1 MHAHRPRRVLDG
13 SDSEAS
19 FPSAHDPD
27 EDYVAVLGGLG
38 KKRAPPRWQRTP
50 RAHAVNSA
58 HAPDQKPAKHTAA
71 AAYVGGPL
79 GYNTQ
84 GMMRETNPQAQDR
97 PRPPVVSR
105 EHVYVCKF
113 CLQEQLPGTTNPV
126 SAAAVC
132 VLARGTNRAN
142 AKATTT
148 AFVSARAGQ
157 LQAHHHLQ
165 HLPGTTNPVS
175 AAAAH
180 VSRTACVVERG
191 AKPGTTTAFVFA
203 CAGQLQAHYRQ
214 HHSEY
219 ATPPAQE
226 HTLKQHVYDY
236 LARQARE
243 DNYARMRQRQGQ
255 AKRIQTGAQ
264 QVHAFWTSDG
274 AARAHEYNAVVEAVR
289 GAGGDWCC
297 DDGVDDE
304 ASESESDS
312 FVVAD
317 GEGETSD
324 EESRD
329 AVEEQED
336 EDGLLELLESEVRY
350 KGAMGVVTGL
360 DFETVLF
367 TVVFEDGRCEWR
379 ADKVRRFAVRSE
391 RKVRKGAPRIAVLED
406 LARKRALVEDKALT
420 TEHGTVKQRKRV
432 WQADSSSD
440 SA

>member
-1 MHAHRPRRVLDG
+1 
-13 SDSEAS
+13 
-19 FPSAHDPD
+19 
-27 EDYVAVLGGLG
+27 
-38 KKRAPPRWQRTP
+38 
-50 RAHAVNSA
+50 
-58 HAPDQKPAKHTAA
+58 
-71 AAYVGGPL
+71 
-79 GYNTQ
+79 
-84 GMMRETNPQAQDR
+84 MMRETNPQAQDR

-113 CLQEQLPGTTNPV
+113 CLQEQLPGTSNPV

-132 VLARGTNRAN
+132 VVARGTNRAN

-148 AFVSARAGQ
+148 AFVF
-157 LQAHHHLQ
+157 AH
-165 HLPGTTNPVS
+165 
-175 AAAAH
+175 
-180 VSRTACVVERG
+180 
-191 AKPGTTTAFVFA
+191 
-203 CAGQLQAHYRQ
+203 AGQLQAHYRQ

-243 DNYARMRQRQGQ
+243 DNYARMRQRHGQ

-264 QVHAFWTSDG
+264 QLHAFWTNDG

-289 GAGGDWCC
+289 GANKDMCC
-297 DDGVDDE
+297 DNGVDDE

-317 GEGETSD
+317 GEGETSE
-324 EESRD
+324 EESSD
-329 AVEEQED
+329 VVEEED
-336 EDGLLELLESEVRY
+336 EDGLLALLESEVRY
-350 KGAMGVVTGL
+350 KGAVGVVTGL

-406 LARKRALVEDKALT
+406 LAREGALVQERCNLKQRKRVWQADSSSASDVCESPSRIAVLPDSAQDKAST
-420 TEHGTVKQRKRV
+420 TEHGTVQQRKRVWQADSSSASDVCDFPPNIAVFGDCLREKALVGEHGTPKQRKRVWQADSSSASDVCDFPPNITVFGDCLREKALVGEHDTPKQRKRV

>member
-1 MHAHRPRRVLDG
+1 MHPRRPCRVQDG

-38 KKRAPPRWQRTP
+38 KKRAPPRWQPTPRGDDRSTDRAPRPSGSAPNKRAPPRWRRTP
-50 RAHAVNSA
+50 HKDTASRAVGGAYA
-58 HAPDQKPAKHTAA
+58 QYQTPASKHTAA
-71 AAYVGGPL
+71 AVYVGGPL

-84 GMMRETNPQAQDR
+84 GMMRETNLHAPDH

-113 CLQEQLPGTTNPV
+113 CLQE
-126 SAAAVC
+126 
-132 VLARGTNRAN
+132 
-142 AKATTT
+142 
-148 AFVSARAGQ
+148 
-157 LQAHHHLQ
+157 

-175 AAAAH
+175 ATAAC
-180 VSRTACVVERG
+180 VSRTACVVARG

-203 CAGQLQAHYRQ
+203 NADQLQAHYRQ

-243 DNYARMRQRQGQ
+243 DNYARMRQRHGQ

-264 QVHAFWTSDG
+264 QLHAFWTSEG

-289 GAGGDWCC
+289 GACGDWCR

-304 ASESESDS
+304 VSESGSDS

-324 EESRD
+324 EESSEV
-329 AVEEQED
+329 VEEEEQV
-336 EDGLLELLESEVRY
+336 EDGLLELLEREVRY
-350 KGAMGVVTGL
+350 KGAVGVVTGL
-360 DFETVLF
+360 DFDTGLF

-379 ADKVRRFAVRSE
+379 ADKVRRFAVRPG
-391 RKVRKGAPRIAVLED
+391 RRVKKGAPRIAVLED
-406 LARKRALVEDKALT
+406 LARERALVVERC
-420 TEHGTVKQRKRV
+420 HVKQRKRV